1 MQETWVWS
9 LGWKD
14 PLEKEMVTHS
24 SFLAWEIPWTEEPS
38 GLQKSGIHKSPQG
51 HKRVGHNLVTKQQQ
65 QQMVALQCCTTK
77 PISYMYTRI
86 PSLLALSPTCPPSHP
101 SKSPLNTELSSLR
114 CAAVLFFW
122 NPVFPLISGG
132 SFQNMNLLA
141 PFSWRFSQAS
151 FVCVFLG
158 RLHVPSIMPR
168 HNNCWINIWG
178 KVRWMELNEV

>member
-1 MQETWVWS
+1 MSSIPGLERS
-9 LGWKD
+9 PGERNGD
-14 PLEKEMVTHS
+14 PLQFSCLGNPMDRGTY
-24 SFLAWEIPWTEEPS
+24 
-38 GLQKSGIHKSPQG
+38 SPQG
-51 HKRVGHNLVTKQQQ
+51 HKRVGHDLVSKQEQQQ
-65 QQMVALQCCTTK
+65 IVALQSCATK
-77 PISYMYTRI
+77 QISYMYTCI

-101 SKSPLNTELSSLR
+101 SRSPLNTELSSLR

-122 NPVFPLISGG
+122 NPVFPVISGG
-132 SFQNMNLLA
+132 SFQTMNLLA

-151 FVCVFLG
+151 FLCVFLG